1 MDASGFIE
9 LTNGALITAMIAVTP
24 ILVPGLVVGILIS
37 LFQAVTQISEQTLSF
52 VPKLLIL
59 ILSYLITGP
68 WIMRYMSSYAQE
80 IFEKI
85 PEISRSAS

>member
-1 MDASGFIE
+1 MDSSGFID
-9 LTNGALITAMIAVTP
+9 LTNGALITAVIAVTP

-52 VPKLLIL
+52 VPKLIVL

-68 WIMRYMSSYAQE
+68 WILRYMSSYALDL
-80 IFEKI
+80 FEKI
-85 PEISRSAS
+85 PEITKAS